1 MVVKVLLNCVSCTSH
16 QVSTSPD
23 KKSLPTR
30 KSPIRSTTTT
40 TATTTTTTTTR
51 HTRLHKSNEAELNTS
66 GDTLDDDDDDDD
78 DDNDRMTSLSSTKST
93 LFQLASGRSSESMT
107 LSNISARRPSNVPG
121 KAQR

>member
-30 KSPIRSTTTT
+30 KSPIRSTTA
-40 TATTTTTTTTR
+40 TATTTTTTMTR
-51 HTRLHKSNEAELNTS
+51 QTRLQKSNEAELNTS

-78 DDNDRMTSLSSTKST
+78 DDNDRPKST
-93 LFQLASGRSSESMT
+93 LFQLATGRSSESMT

-121 KAQR
+121 KVQPIVF